1 MTRVSSKY
9 GLARP
14 VPFLDVHVERDNL
27 LFIEPS
33 RVRVAARSGDPYAA
47 AAVRTVTSYF
57 DEVLD
62 TVRNN
67 DRVRGLALLE
77 NLHEPNE
84 TRLGMTRNGVAGHG
98 VGAELARQLWVAMRR
113 NPACRSAIIVRRI
126 EDLAPFVDGVGP
138 DLISDLMTRIVFG
151 VLADFTADMIN
162 LYPQLGRGTSLADDL
177 VWDITARSWV
187 GRRVELPVAAGQR
200 LLLVP
205 TNWAWPRQLLTA
217 SSFYQVQALGRIQ
230 DKLTVVPRHRGAR
243 PIAPRKLDLRID
255 HPNIRPTNIEQA
267 LDAAQAGISLT
278 DKHAVHVQRRIKH
291 EILTPEQVNAL
302 I

>member
-1 MTRVSSKY
+1 MY
-9 GLARP
+9 GLPRP

-27 LFIEPS
+27 MFIEPS
-33 RVRVAARSGDPYAA
+33 RVRVAARSGDQYAA
-47 AAVRTVTSYF
+47 AALSAVTSYF

-62 TVRNN
+62 TVRTN
-67 DRVRGLALLE
+67 DRARGLVLLE

-84 TRLGMTRNGVAGHG
+84 TRLGMTRVGVAGHG

-113 NPACRSAIIVRRI
+113 NPTCCNAIIVRRI

-151 VLADFTADMIN
+151 VLADFTADMVSQ
-162 LYPQLGRGTSLADDL
+162 YPQLSRCTSLADEL
-177 VWDITARSWV
+177 VWDVPARGWA
-187 GRRVELPVAAGQR
+187 GRTIELPVAAGQR

-230 DKLTVVPRHRGAR
+230 DKLTVVPSRRGAR
-243 PIAPRKLDLRID
+243 PIAPRKLDLRVE
-255 HPNIRPTNIEQA
+255 HPNVRPTNIEQA

-278 DKHAVHVQRRIKH
+278 DRHATHLQSRIKR
-291 EILTPEQVNAL
+291 EVLTSEQVNAL